1 MYYFFV
7 PVVALMAANIVLFV
21 LTSLII
27 NGYKG
32 CWTGRCGAP
41 FDVYILASF
50 DHTLYQVE

>member
-21 LTSLII
+21 LTSLIV

-41 FDVYILASF
+41 FDIYILAS
-50 DHTLYQVE
+50 L

>member
-21 LTSLII
+21 LTSLIV

-32 CWTGRCGAP
+32 CWTGRCVTLGR
-41 FDVYILASF
+41 VNSYIL
-50 DHTLYQVE
+50 